1 MGKSAKVLDN
11 SKTEIVKSRVDSKL
25 KNSVETKLKL
35 MGVNPA
41 EIIRMLYAQIDLQ
54 NKIPFEIA
62 LPHQKHIPNKK
73 TLDVMDK
80 TDKGKE
86 LHEVSSIDQLK
97 KELL

>member
-1 MGKSAKVLDN
+1 MKNTKLLDKA
-11 SKTEIVKSRVDSKL
+11 KTEIVKSRVDSEL
-25 KNSVETKLKL
+25 KNSVEAKLKL

-54 NKIPFEIA
+54 NKIPFEIT
-62 LPHQKHIPNKK
+62 LPHKKHIPNKK
-73 TLDVMDK
+73 TLEVMDK

-86 LHEVSSIDQLK
+86 LHDVSSIDQLK